1 MEADGVL
8 YMDIEVVFA
17 IVPVQGRCL
26 GYDKNKLIY
35 RNLQR
40 CTHGLQNCKSYGHQ
54 YIPIKN
60 LHGKSGNG

>member
-40 CTHGLQNCKSYGHQ
+40 CTHGLQKLWTSIYTYQ
-54 YIPIKN
+54 KFTE
-60 LHGKSGNG
+60 